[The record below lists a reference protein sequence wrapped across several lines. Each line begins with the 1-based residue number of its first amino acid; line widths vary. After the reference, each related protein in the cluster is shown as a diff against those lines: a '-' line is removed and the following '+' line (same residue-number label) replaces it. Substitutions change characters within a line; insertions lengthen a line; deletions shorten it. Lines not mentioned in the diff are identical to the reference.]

1 MPLNVLNRP
10 RKVKSNISNQN
21 HCVNRNN
28 LIHIQTKKAIP
39 ETQTHN
45 RLPTFFHSN
54 IRSLNAKIDDLQ
66 TVTQQNNVDVI
77 AITETWLNSRI
88 TDGPISF
95 LGYSIVRNDRENGKR
110 GRGVCAFIKS
120 NIPFSTLPNLSAPDV
135 VGVWLKLRPYQL
147 PRKLSCIFIGMIY
160 HPPLAD
166 NNIVQDYLI
175 SMVDNLL
182 LDHPNTGIMI
192 LGDFNHFHYKTLC
205 HHSFLKQTVK
215 KTYPANSHFRFDLNQ
230 YAQMVQRTR
239 NLTSVK
245 YHCVFCREME
255 HKIESQFMSDLPQL
269 RLAPCTPPFHHT
281 ACDDLGAFIVKIG
294 RNKTTKQ
301 CGGLFTSLN
310 TKAVHLEL
318 AVDCSTMEF
327 LQVLR
332 RFFSIRGQPAIMS
345 DNATQFVGA
354 ERELREMIAGWD
366 KKQLQEFCAEK
377 GMEWKFITPKAPH
390 QNGCAE
396 AMVKTCKRALKKV
409 VGDQTLTTFEPLR
422 VFARVRKLS

>member
-1 MPLNVLNRP
+1 MNESVKIPTNNVESKVLSSLVFIDESGYCWKGNLARLKSFVQNDLKLIGKWSLP
-10 RKVKSNISNQN
+10 GGETKLFKNTEIILKWTGQTRKKLIIEKDSEVNLVANMLKSLCNGDVVCLDTATACKESIDNKAKQS
-21 HCVNRNN
+21 VAADSEFST
-28 LIHIQTKKAIP
+28 IWAAKKAIP
-39 ETQTHN
+39 ETQAHN

-160 HPPLAD
+160 HRPLAD
-166 NNIVQDYLI
+166 NNILQDYLI

-245 YHCVFCREME
+245 YHCIFCREME

-281 ACDDLGAFIVKIG
+281 V
-294 RNKTTKQ
+294 
-301 CGGLFTSLN
+301 
-310 TKAVHLEL
+310 
-318 AVDCSTMEF
+318 
-327 LQVLR
+327 
-332 RFFSIRGQPAIMS
+332 
-345 DNATQFVGA
+345 
-354 ERELREMIAGWD
+354 
-366 KKQLQEFCAEK
+366 
-377 GMEWKFITPKAPH
+377 
-390 QNGCAE
+390 
-396 AMVKTCKRALKKV
+396 
-409 VGDQTLTTFEPLR
+409 
-422 VFARVRKLS
+422 